1 MAKETQWVKVSGYLF
16 LLGVIIAVIAGL
28 APSVIDAATTASVLL
43 VIGVIVGLLSA
54 ARMGTISREDAD
66 MFLLAVISLA
76 VAGTATA
83 NLGALPGIGAFIG
96 SIIGNIAAL
105 AAPAA
110 VIVALEAIWR
120 LGAGKFAMG
129 K

>member
-120 LGAGKFAMG
+120 LGAGKFAIS

>member
-1 MAKETQWVKVSGYLF
+1 LF

-28 APSVIDAATTASVLL
+28 APSVIDAATTISVLL

-54 ARMGTISREDAD
+54 ARMGTISRDDAD

-76 VAGTATA
+76 VAGTATG

-96 SIIGNIAAL
+96 AIIGNIAAL

>member
-43 VIGVIVGLLSA
+43 VIGTIVGLLSA

-120 LGAGKFAMG
+120 LGAGKFALG